1 MTIADMLAKNAKLY
15 PDDIAL
21 VELKPSLNYRCE
33 ITWREFDN
41 RSNKIANALYNTGI
55 RKGDK
60 VVHLMT
66 NSIDWLVAYFGII
79 RTGAWAV
86 PLNFR
91 FTAKDILYCT
101 QIAEAKAFLFGP
113 EFVERVSEI
122 RTQLTSVKK
131 FIYIGD
137 DAPEWAQPVD
147 DFTLSA
153 SVNPLNVE
161 LNPDDP
167 CGLYFTSGTTGQP
180 KPILLTHK
188 NMEHA
193 AIVESRHHGQTKDD
207 NFILIPPLYHTGAK
221 MHWFGSLY
229 TGSRATLLREIKPAY
244 IFEAVHNEKG
254 TIVWLLV
261 PWAQDILVALDTG
274 ELKKEDYKLNQW
286 RLMHIGAQPVPESLI
301 QHWKTYFPDMLY
313 DTNYGLSE
321 STGPGCVHLGVE
333 NIHKVGAIGKPG
345 YGWQVR
351 IVDDNDNDVPA
362 GMVGELLVK
371 GNGLMKEYY
380 KNPQKT
386 AEVLKDGWLHTGD
399 LAKTDEDGFIW
410 YVDRKKDLIIT
421 GGENI
426 FPIEVE
432 EVLLFNPKIYDA
444 ALIGIPDI
452 RLGEIAV
459 AVIDPK
465 PGAGITT
472 EEIES
477 YCIEKLPK
485 YKRPKIIVFDKVPR
499 NATGKIEKVKLREK
513 YKDLKWVR

>member
-15 PDDIAL
+15 PDDVAL

-41 RSNKIANALYNTGI
+41 RSDKIANALYNTGI

-101 QIAEAKAFLFGP
+101 QIAEAKSFLFGQ
-113 EFVERVSEI
+113 EFAERVSEI
-122 RTQLTSVKK
+122 RTQLTAVKK
-131 FIYIGD
+131 FIYMGD
-137 DAPEWAQPVD
+137 DAPEWAQTID
-147 DFTLSA
+147 DFTLQA
-153 SVNPLNVE
+153 SENPLNVE

-193 AIVESRHHGQTKDD
+193 AIVESMHHGQTRDD

-229 TGSRATLLREIKPAY
+229 SGSRATLLREIKPAY

-254 TIVWLLV
+254 TVVWLLV

-274 ELKKEDYKLNQW
+274 ELKKEDYELDQW

-301 QHWKTYFPDMLY
+301 KHWKTYFPDMLY

-351 IVDDNDNDVPA
+351 IVDDNDNDVPP
-362 GMVGELLVK
+362 GTVGELLVK

-432 EVLLFNPKIYDA
+432 EILLYNPKVYDA

-472 EEIES
+472 EEIEA

-485 YKRPKIIVFDKVPR
+485 YKRPKIVVFDKVPR
-499 NATGKIEKVKLREK
+499 NPTGKIEKVKLREK

>member
-1 MTIADMLAKNAKLY
+1 MTISDMLAKNAELY

-21 VELKPSLNYRCE
+21 IELKPSINFRKE

-41 RSNKIANALYNTGI
+41 RADKIANALYDMGI
-55 RKGDK
+55 RKGDR
-60 VVHLMT
+60 VVHLMM
-66 NSIDWLVAYFGII
+66 NSIEWLVAYFGII

-91 FTAKDILYCT
+91 FSSKDILYCT
-101 QIAEAKAFLFGP
+101 EIAEAKAFIFGE
-113 EFVERVSEI
+113 EFLERVEGI
-122 RTQLTSVKK
+122 REKLSTVKK
-131 FIYIGD
+131 FIYTGED
-137 DAPEWAQPVD
+137 NPGWAENID
-147 DFTLSA
+147 DFIAKA
-153 SVNPLNVE
+153 SDKSLAVE
-161 LNPDDP
+161 LSSDDP
-167 CGLYFTSGTTGQP
+167 CGLYFTSGTTGNP

-193 AIVESRHHGQTKDD
+193 ALVESSHHGQTRDD
-207 NFILIPPLYHTGAK
+207 NFILLPPLYHTGAK

-229 TGSRATLLREIKPAY
+229 SGSKATILKEIKPSY
-244 IFEAVHNEKG
+244 IFQTVHKEKG

-261 PWAQDILVALDTG
+261 PWAQDILMALDKG
-274 ELKKEDYKLNQW
+274 ELKKEDYQLAQW

-301 QHWKTYFPDMLY
+301 KHWKTYFPDMLY

-345 YGWQVR
+345 YGWQIR
-351 IVDDNDNDVPA
+351 IVDDRDNDVPP

-371 GNGLMKEYY
+371 GNGLMKEYF
-380 KNPQKT
+380 KNPQRT

-399 LAKTDEDGFIW
+399 MAKMDEDGFIW

-432 EVLLFNPKIYDA
+432 EVLLYYPKVYDA
-444 ALIGIPDI
+444 ALIGLPDE

-465 PGAGITT
+465 PGMTITC
-472 EEIES
+472 EEMEAF
-477 YCIEKLPK
+477 CKEKLPK
-485 YKRPKIIVFDKVPR
+485 YKRPRVILFDKVPR
-499 NATGKIEKVKLREK
+499 NPTGKIEKVKLREK
-513 YKDLKWVR
+513 YKDLKYVR

>member
-1 MTIADMLAKNAKLY
+1 MTISDMLAKNAKLY

-21 VELKPSLNYRCE
+21 VELKPSLNFRYE

-41 RSNKIANALYNTGI
+41 KANKIANALYNIGI
-55 RKGDK
+55 RKDDK
-60 VVHLMT
+60 VIHLMT
-66 NSIDWLVAYFGII
+66 NSIDWLVVYFGII

-91 FTAKDILYCT
+91 FESGDILYCT
-101 QIAEAKAFLFGP
+101 EIAEGKAFVFGEEFISRVEEIRLKLPAVQKFIFTGDDTPAWAQNIGDLIAEA
-113 EFVERVSEI
+113 
-122 RTQLTSVKK
+122 
-131 FIYIGD
+131 
-137 DAPEWAQPVD
+137 
-147 DFTLSA
+147 SA
-153 SVNPLNVE
+153 NPLAIE
-161 LNPDDP
+161 LNGDDP

-193 AIVESRHHGQTKDD
+193 AVSESIHHGQTRND
-207 NFILIPPLYHTGAK
+207 NFILLPPLYHTGAK

-229 TGSRATLLREIKPAY
+229 TGSKATLLREIKPSY
-244 IFEAVHNEKG
+244 IFKAVHKEKG

-261 PWAQDILVALDTG
+261 PWAQDILVALDKG
-274 ELKKEDYKLNQW
+274 ELKKEDYELDQW

-301 QHWKTYFPDMLY
+301 RHWNTYFPHMLY

-351 IVDDNDNDVPA
+351 IVNDNDTDVPVGA
-362 GMVGELLVK
+362 VGELLVK

-380 KNPQKT
+380 KNPRRT
-386 AEVLKDGWLHTGD
+386 AEVLKGGWLHTGD
-399 LAKTDEDGFIW
+399 LAKMDEDGFIW

-432 EVLLFNPKIYDA
+432 EVLLCHPKVYDA
-444 ALIGIPDI
+444 ALIGLPDV

-465 PGAGITT
+465 PGMAITC
-472 EEIES
+472 EEMAAFCNEN
-477 YCIEKLPK
+477 LPK
-485 YKRPKIIVFDKVPR
+485 YKRPRIIVFDKVPR
-499 NATGKIEKVKLREK
+499 NPTGKIEKVKLREK
-513 YKDLKWVR
+513 YKDLKYVR

>member
-1 MTIADMLAKNAKLY
+1 MTIADMLAKNARLY
-15 PDDIAL
+15 PEDTAL
-21 VELKPSLNYRCE
+21 VELKPSLNFRKE

-41 RSNKIANALYNTGI
+41 RANKIANALYNMGI

-66 NSIDWLVAYFGII
+66 NSIDWLIAYFGII

-86 PLNFR
+86 PLNYR
-91 FTAKDILYCT
+91 FTANDILYCT
-101 QIAEAKAFLFGP
+101 QIAEAKAFIFGP
-113 EFVERVSEI
+113 EFIERVNEI
-122 RTQLTSVKK
+122 RVQLINIQR
-131 FIYIGD
+131 FIFAGEET
-137 DAPEWAQPVD
+137 PEWGQNID
-147 DFTLSA
+147 DFTSRA
-153 SVNPLNVE
+153 TTKPLNVALE
-161 LNPDDP
+161 GDDP

-188 NMEHA
+188 NMEQA
-193 AIVESRHHGQTKDD
+193 AILESVHHGQTRDD

-229 TGSRATLLREIKPAY
+229 TGSKATLLREIKPAH
-244 IFEAVHNEKG
+244 IFEAVSREKG

-261 PWAQDILVALDTG
+261 PWAQDILVALDNG
-274 ELKKEDYKLNQW
+274 ELKKEDYNLEQW

-301 QHWKTYFPDMLY
+301 KHWKTYFPDMLY

-351 IVDDNDNDVPA
+351 IVDDKDEDVSV
-362 GMVGELLVK
+362 GTVGELVVK

-380 KNPQKT
+380 KNPQRT
-386 AEVLKDGWLHTGD
+386 AEVLRDGWLHTGD
-399 LAKTDEDGFIW
+399 LAKMDDDGFIW

-432 EVLLFNPKIYDA
+432 EVLLYHPKVYDA
-444 ALIGIPDI
+444 ALIGLPDV

-465 PGAGITT
+465 PDVEITK
-472 EEIES
+472 EEIEK
-477 YCIEKLPK
+477 YCSENLPK
-485 YKRPKIIVFDKVPR
+485 YKRPRIIVFDKVPR
-499 NATGKIEKVKLREK
+499 NPTGKIEKVKLREK
-513 YKDLKWVR
+513 YSGLKPGR

>member
-1 MTIADMLAKNAKLY
+1 MTISDMLAKNAERY
-15 PDDIAL
+15 PDEIAL
-21 VELKPSLNYRCE
+21 IELKPSLNFRKE
-33 ITWREFDN
+33 ITWREFDCKAN
-41 RSNKIANALYNTGI
+41 QIANSLQKLGI

-60 VVHLMT
+60 VIHLMM
-66 NSIDWLVAYFGII
+66 NSINWLEIYFGII

-91 FTAKDILYCT
+91 FNSKDIAYCT
-101 QIAEAKAFLFGP
+101 EITEAIAFVFGE
-113 EFVERVSEI
+113 EFTERVEEI
-122 RTQLTSVKK
+122 KSQLSTVKN
-131 FIYIGD
+131 FIFTGKNTP
-137 DAPEWAQPVD
+137 AWAINID
-147 DFTLSA
+147 DFIAGA
-153 SVNPLNVE
+153 STCPLDIPLNGE
-161 LNPDDP
+161 DP

-193 AIVESRHHGQTKDD
+193 AISENKHHSQTHDD
-207 NFILIPPLYHTGAK
+207 NFILLPPLYHTGAK

-229 TGSRATLLREIKPAY
+229 SGSKATLLTEIKPSY
-244 IFEAVHNEKG
+244 IFEAVHKEKG

-261 PWAQDILVALDTG
+261 PWAQDILVAMDRG
-274 ELKKEDYKLNQW
+274 ELKKEDYTLGQW

-301 QHWKTYFPDMLY
+301 KHWKTYFPDMQY

-345 YGWQVR
+345 YGWQAR
-351 IVDDNDNDVPA
+351 IVDDKSNDVA
-362 GMVGELLVK
+362 IGTVGELIVK

-386 AEVLKDGWLHTGD
+386 SEVLRDGWLHTGD
-399 LAKTDEDGFIW
+399 LAKMDSDGFIW
-410 YVDRKKDLIIT
+410 YVDRKKDLIIS

-432 EVLLFNPKIYDA
+432 EVILCHPKVYDV
-444 ALIGIPDI
+444 ALIGIPDE
-452 RLGEIAV
+452 RLGEIAA

-465 PGAGITT
+465 SGMTITC
-472 EEIES
+472 EEMENF
-477 YCIEKLPK
+477 CKENLPK
-485 YKRPKIIVFDKVPR
+485 YKRPRLIIFDKVPR
-499 NATGKIEKVKLREK
+499 NPTGKIEKRKLRDK
-513 YKDLKWVR
+513 YSNF

>member
-1 MTIADMLAKNAKLY
+1 
-15 PDDIAL
+15 
-21 VELKPSLNYRCE
+21 
-33 ITWREFDN
+33 
-41 RSNKIANALYNTGI
+41 
-55 RKGDK
+55 
-60 VVHLMT
+60 
-66 NSIDWLVAYFGII
+66 
-79 RTGAWAV
+79 
-86 PLNFR
+86 
-91 FTAKDILYCT
+91 
-101 QIAEAKAFLFGP
+101 
-113 EFVERVSEI
+113 
-122 RTQLTSVKK
+122 
-131 FIYIGD
+131 
-137 DAPEWAQPVD
+137 
-147 DFTLSA
+147 
-153 SVNPLNVE
+153 
-161 LNPDDP
+161 
-167 CGLYFTSGTTGQP
+167 
-180 KPILLTHK
+180 
-188 NMEHA
+188 
-193 AIVESRHHGQTKDD
+193 
-207 NFILIPPLYHTGAK
+207 

-229 TGSRATLLREIKPAY
+229 SGSRATLLREIKPAY

-261 PWAQDILVALDTG
+261 PWAQDILVALDSG
-274 ELKKEDYKLNQW
+274 EIKKEDYKLEQW

-301 QHWKTYFPDMLY
+301 KHWKTYFPDMLY

-333 NIHKVGAIGKPG
+333 NIHKVGAIGNPG

-351 IVDDNDNDVPA
+351 IVDDNDNDVPP
-362 GMVGELLVK
+362 GMGGELLVK

-432 EVLLFNPKIYDA
+432 EVLLFNPKVYDA

-472 EEIES
+472 EEIEA

-513 YKDLKWVR
+513 YKELKRVR

>member
-1 MTIADMLAKNAKLY
+1 MTISDMLAKNANLY
-15 PDDIAL
+15 PNDTAL
-21 VELKPSLNYRCE
+21 IELKPSINYRRE
-33 ITWREFDN
+33 ITWQEFDDKAN
-41 RSNKIANALYNTGI
+41 QIANALSKIGI

-60 VVHLMT
+60 VVHLML

-79 RTGAWAV
+79 RTGAWVV

-91 FTAKDILYCT
+91 FTSEDILYCT
-101 QIAEAKAFLFGP
+101 QIAEAKVLIFGP
-113 EFVERVSEI
+113 EFSDRIDCIKDELSTVRE
-122 RTQLTSVKK
+122 
-131 FIYIGD
+131 FICMGD
-137 DAPEWAQPVD
+137 NAPEWAQD
-147 DFTLSA
+147 MSDFIADAPAKALKT
-153 SVNPLNVE
+153 VLNA
-161 LNPDDP
+161 DDP

-193 AIVESRHHGQTKDD
+193 ALVESNHHKQTKDD

-229 TGSRATLLREIKPAY
+229 SGSKATLLRDIKPLD
-244 IFEAVHNEKG
+244 IFNAVSNEKG

-261 PWAQDILVALDTG
+261 PWAQDILMALDSG
-274 ELKKEDYKLNQW
+274 ELKIEDFNLDQW
-286 RLMHIGAQPVPESLI
+286 RLMHIGAQPVPESLVK
-301 QHWKTYFPDMLY
+301 HWKTYFPNMLY

-321 STGPGCVHLGVE
+321 STGPGCVHLGIE
-333 NIHKVGAIGKPG
+333 NIHKVGAIGIPG
-345 YGWQVR
+345 YEWEVR
-351 IVDDNDNDVPA
+351 IVDDKDNDLSV
-362 GMVGELLVK
+362 GVVGEIIIR
-371 GNGLMKEYY
+371 GAGLMKEYY

-399 LAKTDEDGFIW
+399 LAKIDEDGFIW

-432 EVLLFNPKIYDA
+432 EVLLYHPKVYDA
-444 ALIGIPDI
+444 ALIGIPDV

-465 PGAGITT
+465 PNVDITAK
-472 EEIES
+472 EIEE
-477 YCIEKLPK
+477 YCVGNLPK
-485 YKRPKIIVFDKVPR
+485 YKRPRKIVFGKVPR
-499 NATGKIEKVKLREK
+499 NPTGKIEKVKLREK
-513 YKDLKWVR
+513 YKDLQ

>member
-1 MTIADMLAKNAKLY
+1 MLAKNAELY

-21 VELKPSLNYRCE
+21 VELKPSLNFRKE
-33 ITWREFDN
+33 ITWREFDSKSN
-41 RSNKIANALYNTGI
+41 RIASALCDMGI

-60 VVHLMT
+60 VIHLMM

-91 FTAKDILYCT
+91 FDSKDILYCT
-101 QIAEAKAFLFGP
+101 QIAEAKAFIFGE
-113 EFVERVSEI
+113 EFVERVAEI
-122 RTQLTSVKK
+122 RTQLTTVRK
-131 FIYIGD
+131 FIFVGENT
-137 DAPEWAQPVD
+137 PRWAQNMR
-147 DFTLSA
+147 DFIAVASA
-153 SVNPLNVE
+153 EPMNVE
-161 LNPDDP
+161 LNAEDP

-193 AIVESRHHGQTKDD
+193 AIVESKHHGQTRED
-207 NFILIPPLYHTGAK
+207 NFVLMPPLYHTGAK

-229 TGSRATLLREIKPAY
+229 TGGRATLLREIKPSY
-244 IFEAVHNEKG
+244 IFETVHKEKG

-261 PWAQDILVALDTG
+261 PWAQDILVALDKG
-274 ELKKEDYKLNQW
+274 ELKKEDFNLGQW

-301 QHWKTYFPDMLY
+301 KHWKTYFPDMLY

-321 STGPGCVHLGVE
+321 STGPGCVHLGVD

-345 YGWQVR
+345 YGWQAR
-351 IVDDNDNDVPA
+351 IVDNECNDVA
-362 GMVGELLVK
+362 VDTVGELIVK

-380 KNPQKT
+380 KNPQRT
-386 AEVLKDGWLHTGD
+386 SEVLRDGWLYTGD
-399 LAKTDEDGFIW
+399 MAKMDADGFIW
-410 YVDRKKDLIIT
+410 YVDRKKDLIIS

-432 EVLLFNPKIYDA
+432 EVILCHPKVYDA
-444 ALIGIPDI
+444 ALIGIPDE

-459 AVIDPK
+459 AVIDTK
-465 PGAGITT
+465 PGMTITC
-472 EEIES
+472 EEMENF
-477 YCIEKLPK
+477 CAEKLPK
-485 YKRPKIIVFDKVPR
+485 YKRPRLIIFDKVPR
-499 NATGKIEKVKLREK
+499 NPTGKIEKVKLREK
-513 YKDLKWVR
+513 YRSLKTVH